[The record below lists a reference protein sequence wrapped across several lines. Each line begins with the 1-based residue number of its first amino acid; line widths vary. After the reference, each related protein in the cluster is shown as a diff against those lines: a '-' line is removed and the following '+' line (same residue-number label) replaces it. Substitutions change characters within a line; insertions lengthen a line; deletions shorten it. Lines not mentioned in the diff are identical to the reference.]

1 MVDARNAARLTILAA
16 LGALLLALSLLPVA
30 GNIEERTAAL
40 VQPLTTAV
48 RDVTRPLADVVLN
61 AGQVR
66 ELSEE
71 NATLRRQLNLLESE
85 VASLREL
92 AAANARAAS
101 LLDAVGD
108 DAGRFLPAAAV
119 LRDPSPTRHEIVI
132 DRGAAE
138 GVAIGQPVLG
148 AGATLIGVIADV
160 DDHRSRVRLLSDQ
173 DSAVTAVVQESRLTG
188 ALAGGKRGLLLEFI
202 PVDAPIATGDLV
214 LTSDLGGLLPG
225 GLLIGRVASIDAR
238 GQELFATV
246 HVEPLADY
254 ARIEQVL
261 VLTQPLASAATTDAA
276 AGVSQ

>member
-30 GNIEERTAAL
+30 GGIEERTAAL

-71 NATLRRQLNLLESE
+71 NATLRRQLTMLESE

-92 AAANARAAS
+92 AAANAQAAS

-160 DDHRSRVRLLSDQ
+160 DAHRSRVRLLSDQ
-173 DSAVTAVVQESRLTG
+173 DSAVTAVVQQSRLTG
-188 ALAGGKRGLLLEFI
+188 ALTGGKAGLSLEFI
-202 PVDAPIATGDLV
+202 AVDAPIATGDLV

-225 GLLIGRVASIDAR
+225 GLLIGRVASVDAH

-246 HVEPLADY
+246 RVEPLSDY

-261 VLTQPLASAATTDAA
+261 VLTQPLASTAATDVA
-276 AGVSQ
+276 AGASQ

>member
-1 MVDARNAARLTILAA
+1 MVDPRNAARLTILAA

-30 GNIEERTAAL
+30 GGIEERTAAL

-48 RDVTRPLADVVLN
+48 RDMTRPLADVVLN

-66 ELSEE
+66 DLSEK
-71 NATLRRQLNLLESE
+71 NATLRRRLNLLETE
-85 VASLREL
+85 AASLREL
-92 AAANARAAS
+92 AAANEQAAS

-119 LRDPSPTRHEIVI
+119 LRDPSPTRHEVVI

-160 DDHRSRVRLLSDQ
+160 DAHRSRVRLLSDQ
-173 DSAVTAVVQESRLTG
+173 DSAVTAVVQQSRLTG
-188 ALAGGKRGLLLEFI
+188 ALTGAKTGLSLEFI
-202 PVDAPIATGDLV
+202 AVDAPVATGDLV

-225 GLLIGRVASIDAR
+225 GLLIGRVASVDAH
-238 GQELFATV
+238 GQELFATIR
-246 HVEPLADY
+246 VEPLADY

-261 VLTQPLASAATTDAA
+261 VLTQPLASAAATDVA
-276 AGVSQ
+276 AGTSQ